1 MDKLDY
7 MPTTIPNY
15 SYVFNFE
22 KRLAYS
28 NTVMRITNHYPYC
41 FCYCL
46 FYIILIFAGKYFMSS
61 RPKFELRGTLALWN
75 ASLAVFSIFG
85 FLRMGSELYHAL
97 RHYGFQYSVCISYIT
112 YDPVMTFWTLM
123 FIVSKIVEFG
133 DTVFIVLRKQPL
145 KFLHWYHH
153 ITVLL
158 YSWLCFIENAPHSRW
173 NCAINYFV
181 HSWMYSYYALKVMR
195 FNLPR
200 WFAMLITTLQT
211 LQMVW
216 GCFIAT
222 MTYNYIRNDQIDC
235 HVKSYNIKIG
245 LLLYFS
251 YFILFSRF
259 FKQAYLSNNCRK
271 IKESSKH
278 AQD

>member
-1 MDKLDY
+1 
-7 MPTTIPNY
+7 
-15 SYVFNFE
+15 
-22 KRLAYS
+22 
-28 NTVMRITNHYPYC
+28 
-41 FCYCL
+41 
-46 FYIILIFAGKYFMSS
+46 
-61 RPKFELRGTLALWN
+61 
-75 ASLAVFSIFG
+75 
-85 FLRMGSELYHAL
+85 
-97 RHYGFQYSVCISYIT
+97 
-112 YDPVMTFWTLM
+112 MTFWTLM

-181 HSWMYSYYALKVMR
+181 HSWMYSYYSLKVMR